1 MGTRTGSHQL
11 SSGLMVSGR
20 PDHHLKERQPT
31 IASRSVIY
39 TGGDVKNSGD
49 LGKMYGIDAS
59 TDPPKVPSRLQTGSA
74 RSGSN
79 SGTLGPKSTS
89 SGPMNKKSS
98 SSSSSFSG
106 PMTPIQPTG
115 LITSG
120 ALGACSNRRSGQLD
134 ETSAPSSFKKAVYG
148 SAVTSIG
155 EEIELGF
162 RVSRVAMWVFLV
174 VAVTGLIVGAFFM
187 AAVKKAVILV
197 VLVAVLVPTVVI
209 LVWNYAYREQ
219 GVLGFLRKYPDAKFK
234 DAVDGQYL
242 KVTGVISHAPILVF
256 IGWNNVNV
264 DNIWRLWYYL
274 FDRAHVYAVLWSSLV
289 AAYLLKLHFRRYQDA
304 SMFHPSYMNTE
315 VVVESQQMLNTIS
328 SLGDADI
335 QRVPGPSTRKI
346 SLTPSIQYCNCS
358 VVIIIIVRPTV
369 VIDVTKGNKGLSP
382 NFFSWLSERGLSGD
396 DRQMCLKE
404 GYIKEGSTVSVM
416 GVVRRHD
423 NVLMIVPPTEPVSTG
438 CRWLCCLLPTYIQ
451 GLILTCDESQ
461 NGDVIPV

>member
-20 PDHHLKERQPT
+20 PDHLLKERQPT
-31 IASRSVIY
+31 MASRSVIY

-49 LGKMYGIDAS
+49 IGKMYGIDAS
-59 TDPPKVPSRLQTGSA
+59 SDLPKLQSRLQTGSA

-79 SGTLGPKSTS
+79 SGPLGPKSTN

-120 ALGACSNRRSGQLD
+120 ALGACSSRRSGQLD

-155 EEIELGF
+155 EEIKLGF

-174 VAVTGLIVGAFFM
+174 VAVTGLVVGAFFM

-197 VLVAVLVPTVVI
+197 VVVAVLVPTVVI
-209 LVWNYAYREQ
+209 LVWNYAYREH
-219 GVLGFLRKYPDAKFK
+219 GILGFLRKCPDAKFK

-242 KVTGVISHAPILVF
+242 KVTGVVTCGSIPLETSFQKKYVADFYISDCQSGSRALVKT
-256 IGWNNVNV
+256 G
-264 DNIWRLWYYL
+264 YG
-274 FDRAHVYAVLWSSLV
+274 AKV
-289 AAYLLKLHFRRYQDA
+289 AAF
-304 SMFHPSYMNTE
+304 
-315 VVVESQQMLNTIS
+315 
-328 SLGDADI
+328 
-335 QRVPGPSTRKI
+335 
-346 SLTPSIQYCNCS
+346 
-358 VVIIIIVRPTV
+358 VRPTV

-382 NFFSWLSERGLSGD
+382 NLLSWLSERGLSSD
-396 DRQMCLKE
+396 DRLMRLKE

-416 GVVRRHD
+416 GVVQRHD
-423 NVLMIVPPTEPVSTG
+423 IVLMIVPPTEPVSTA
-438 CRWLCCLLPTYIQ
+438 CHWRCCLLPTYIQ

>member
-20 PDHHLKERQPT
+20 PDHLLKERQPT
-31 IASRSVIY
+31 MASRSVIY

-49 LGKMYGIDAS
+49 IGKMYGIDAS
-59 TDPPKVPSRLQTGSA
+59 SDLPKLQSRLQTGSA

-79 SGTLGPKSTS
+79 SGPLGPKSTN

-120 ALGACSNRRSGQLD
+120 ALGACSSRRSGQLD

-155 EEIELGF
+155 EEIKLGF

-174 VAVTGLIVGAFFM
+174 VAVTGLVVGAFFM

-197 VLVAVLVPTVVI
+197 VVVAVLVPTVVI
-209 LVWNYAYREQ
+209 LVWNYAYREH
-219 GVLGFLRKYPDAKFK
+219 GILGFLRKCPDAKFK

-242 KVTGVISHAPILVF
+242 KVTGVVTCGSIPLETSFQKVPRCVYVSSELYEYRGCAGKPANSKHHFFSWACSHSEKYVADFYISDCQSGSRALVKT
-256 IGWNNVNV
+256 G
-264 DNIWRLWYYL
+264 YG
-274 FDRAHVYAVLWSSLV
+274 AKV
-289 AAYLLKLHFRRYQDA
+289 AAF
-304 SMFHPSYMNTE
+304 
-315 VVVESQQMLNTIS
+315 
-328 SLGDADI
+328 
-335 QRVPGPSTRKI
+335 
-346 SLTPSIQYCNCS
+346 
-358 VVIIIIVRPTV
+358 VRPTV

-382 NFFSWLSERGLSGD
+382 NLLSWLSERGLSSD
-396 DRQMCLKE
+396 DRLMRLKE

-416 GVVRRHD
+416 GVVQRHD
-423 NVLMIVPPTEPVSTG
+423 IVLMIVPPTEPVSTA
-438 CRWLCCLLPTYIQ
+438 CHWRCCLLPTYIQ